1 MEFLLRLSFMMHIKF
16 TMNDIIIL
24 CPVVVFDQ
32 YHKLYD
38 DWPKQHNYVQMQSH
52 IIFSCIKEIELKKIQ
67 SFQILKSRKTIDKN
81 EKIKNSFFVLLAFFL
96 ILF

>member
-32 YHKLYD
+32 YRKLYD
-38 DWPKQHNYVQMQSH
+38 D
-52 IIFSCIKEIELKKIQ
+52 
-67 SFQILKSRKTIDKN
+67 
-81 EKIKNSFFVLLAFFL
+81 
-96 ILF
+96 